1 MIKSM
6 TGYGKKVKIINN
18 KKITVEIKTLNS
30 KNLNLQIK
38 IPENLNNKELK
49 IRTILSENLKG
60 GKISFI
66 LSSENPLNENINL
79 NEEKIQS
86 YFDILEKIA
95 KKNKLNPE
103 NQNIL
108 QAVLNLPDI
117 IVKEEE
123 EDNPEEWKE
132 IQKLINETISEIQ
145 KFRIQE
151 GKALQ
156 KDISEN
162 INRIEKLIPEI
173 EKYENERIE
182 TVKNR
187 LKSKLSEFLEG
198 NAKND
203 DRFEQEIIY
212 FLDKFDINE
221 EKIRLRN
228 HCKYFS
234 ETLQKDEPV
243 GNKLG
248 FIAQEIGREIN
259 TLGSKAN
266 HSEIQKIVVNMKDYL
281 GKVKEQSLNIL

>member
-1 MIKSM
+1 M